1 MGIHS
6 CSIWRCSN
14 ALYTSNMDMRCRVAL
29 NLPNFGPN
37 LHRHICVRVHSHA
50 CQKHIQ
56 ALKHFIYIQYRC
68 EMQCGLV
75 FIPQNMIPWCH
86 SGSPLPPIFPIGSPP
101 PQWCNCVVVHPYAHP
116 QHVKVQK
123 HLIYIQ
129 DRCEMQSGVV
139 YSVKTWPNTKSW
151 AHPPSQFYKK
161 FHPSPVKA

>member
-1 MGIHS
+1 MDIHS

-86 SGSPLPPIFPIGSPP
+86 SGSPY
-101 PQWCNCVVVHPYAHP
+101 PQFSQLGP
-116 QHVKVQK
+116 
-123 HLIYIQ
+123 HLH
-129 DRCEMQSGVV
+129 SGVLC
-139 YSVKTWPNTKSW
+139 SGAPICPFRSMWRCRNTSSTSKIDVKCRVGWFTASK
-151 AHPPSQFYKK
+151 HDQIR
-161 FHPSPVKA
+161 SPYGIYVRHVCTNS

>member
-14 ALYTSNMDMRCRVAL
+14 ALYTSNMDMRCRIAL

-37 LHRHICVRVHSHA
+37 LHRHICVRVRSHA
-50 CQKHIQ
+50 RQKHIQ
-56 ALKHFIYIQYRC
+56 ALKHFIYIQYGC

-101 PQWCNCVVVHPYAHP
+101 PQWCNCVMWCTHMPIHSMQRCRSTSSTSKIDVRCRVGWFTASKHDQIRSPYGIYVR
-116 QHVKVQK
+116 HV
-123 HLIYIQ
+123 
-129 DRCEMQSGVV
+129 CTNS
-139 YSVKTWPNTKSW
+139 
-151 AHPPSQFYKK
+151 
-161 FHPSPVKA
+161 